1 MAIAGIL
8 ERIGKRFDEFK
19 GVVLIGKDALIVEKY
34 GVDDPSFDALAVEFL
49 SLLNKFDVLL
59 DERDNGPVAEAT
71 IQGTAINYFMTGIDE
86 NYILFLGAGKNESI
100 GRCRFELQKACMD
113 LRRELAE

>member
-1 MAIAGIL
+1 MAITSILQRIAKRLNGFRGI
-8 ERIGKRFDEFK
+8 
-19 GVVLIGKDALIVEKY
+19 VLIGKDALIVEKY
-34 GVDDPSFDALAVEFL
+34 GVEDPSFDALAVEFL

-71 IQGTAINYFMTGIDE
+71 IQGTAVNYFMTGIDE
-86 NYILFLGAGKNESI
+86 NYILFLGAVKDENI
-100 GRCRFELQKACMD
+100 GRCRFELQKAAMD